1 MLNFYQMVFKNR
13 KKVIYVSILLVF
25 SVLINQYYGYRG
37 IQPID
42 SFFSFN
48 AGFDVVN
55 GYFPFKDYWT
65 ITGPFIDFSLGLFFK
80 LFGVSWFSYILYAS
94 IFNFILTILTFYT
107 LAKLKLNIN
116 YCFLYSI
123 LVSILAYPSAGTPYV
138 DHQSTFTSIIAVY
151 FFILA
156 LKTNL
161 KIYWLLIPV
170 ILGISLLT
178 KQTPTAHFVLI
189 IGFYS

>member
-13 KKVIYVSILLVF
+13 KKVVYVSILLVF

-80 LFGVSWFSYILYAS
+80 LFGV
-94 IFNFILTILTFYT
+94 
-107 LAKLKLNIN
+107 
-116 YCFLYSI
+116 
-123 LVSILAYPSAGTPYV
+123 
-138 DHQSTFTSIIAVY
+138 
-151 FFILA
+151 
-156 LKTNL
+156 
-161 KIYWLLIPV
+161 
-170 ILGISLLT
+170 
-178 KQTPTAHFVLI
+178 
-189 IGFYS
+189 